1 MKYLLDVTET
11 YRVDTEKE
19 ATALIEE
26 AKRNQRQYSLA
37 KYTSTQKSRKE
48 KGEVVET
55 WYKVT
60 LSKKF
65 TEEKEPYSNYEVQYV
80 EVGSFPTVE
89 EDTED
94 ED

>member
-19 ATALIEE
+19 ATALIDE
-26 AKRNQRQYSLA
+26 AKKNQRQYSLS
-37 KYTSTQKSRKE
+37 KYTSTQKDRKQ

-65 TEEKEPYSNYEVQYV
+65 TDEKEPYSNYEVQYN
-80 EVGSFPTVE
+80 EVGCFPNAE
-89 EDTED
+89 EEVED